1 MKFHKIIIIL
11 IVFFK
16 TETLFSENN
25 LFNVDNI
32 QLEKNDKTTNK
43 AISDLAIKKGFQKL
57 ITKILLKE
65 DINKLSDLNF
75 SSIKQLVTY
84 YQRKNILR
92 SKNNIEVVNF
102 NISFDK
108 DKIHDLFY
116 KRGILYSEI
125 SDKEL
130 YVLPILVKENEIFIF
145 NNNYFYKNWN
155 KVYNNDL
162 SDLSDLIDFI
172 LPLEN
177 IEIIKKINDNR
188 SSLISLNIIELF
200 QEYSDKN
207 LALILIEDSKTSNE
221 KIYINT
227 IIQDKKI
234 SKSLDLKKQNLSS
247 FEFYEKIITETKKE
261 LINLVKSNNLIDIRT
276 PSFLN
281 TMLKI
286 DNKSNLVELKKR
298 IKKIKSI
305 ENIYVQE
312 FNKDNM
318 NLRIKYLGKLDKLIN
333 ALKKENINLQLIND
347 QWIIKTL

>member
-1 MKFHKIIIIL
+1 MKFYKIIFIL

-84 YQRKNILR
+84 YQRKNTLS
-92 SKNNIEVVNF
+92 SKNNIELVNF

-162 SDLSDLIDFI
+162 FDLIDFI

-207 LALILIEDSKTSNE
+207 LALILIEESKTSNE

-261 LINLVKSNNLIDIRT
+261 LINLVKFNNLIDIRT

-281 TMLKI
+281 TRLKI
-286 DNKSNLVELKKR
+286 YNKSNLVELKKK

>member
-1 MKFHKIIIIL
+1 MKFYKIIFIL

-84 YQRKNILR
+84 YQRKNTLS
-92 SKNNIEVVNF
+92 SKNNIELVNF

-162 SDLSDLIDFI
+162 FDLIDFI

-207 LALILIEDSKTSNE
+207 LALILIEESKTSNE
-221 KIYINT
+221 KIFINT

-281 TMLKI
+281 MRLKI
-286 DNKSNLVELKKR
+286 YNKSNLVE
-298 IKKIKSI
+298 IKKKMKKIQSI

>member
-1 MKFHKIIIIL
+1 MKFYKLIFIL

-84 YQRKNILR
+84 YQRKNTLN
-92 SKNNIEVVNF
+92 SKNNIELVNF

-162 SDLSDLIDFI
+162 SDLIDFI

-200 QEYSDKN
+200 QEYSNKN

-281 TMLKI
+281 TRLKI
-286 DNKSNLVELKKR
+286 YNKSNLVELKKR
-298 IKKIKSI
+298 TKKIKSI

-318 NLRIKYLGKLDKLIN
+318 NIRIKYLGKLDKLIN

>member
-1 MKFHKIIIIL
+1 MKFYKIIFIL

-84 YQRKNILR
+84 YQRKNTLS
-92 SKNNIEVVNF
+92 SKNNIELVNF

-162 SDLSDLIDFI
+162 FDLIDFI

-207 LALILIEDSKTSNE
+207 LALILIGESKTSNE

-281 TMLKI
+281 IKLKI
-286 DNKSNLVELKKR
+286 YNKSNLVEIKKR
-298 IKKIKSI
+298 MKEIQLI

>member
-1 MKFHKIIIIL
+1 MKFYKIIFIL

-84 YQRKNILR
+84 YQRKNTLS
-92 SKNNIEVVNF
+92 SKNNIELVNF

-108 DKIHDLFY
+108 DKIHNLFY

-162 SDLSDLIDFI
+162 FDLIDFI

-177 IEIIKKINDNR
+177 IEIIKKINENR

-200 QEYSDKN
+200 QEYSNKN

-234 SKSLDLKKQNLSS
+234 SKSLDIKKQNLSS

-281 TMLKI
+281 TRLKI
-286 DNKSNLVELKKR
+286 YNKSNLVELKKK

>member
-1 MKFHKIIIIL
+1 MKFYKIIFIL

-84 YQRKNILR
+84 YQRKNTLS
-92 SKNNIEVVNF
+92 SKNNIELVNF

-162 SDLSDLIDFI
+162 FDLIDFI

-200 QEYSDKN
+200 QEYSNKN

-281 TMLKI
+281 IKLKI
-286 DNKSNLVELKKR
+286 YNKSNLVELKKR
-298 IKKIKSI
+298 IKKIQSI

>member
-1 MKFHKIIIIL
+1 MKFYKIIFIL

-84 YQRKNILR
+84 YQRKNTLN
-92 SKNNIEVVNF
+92 SKNNIELVNF

-162 SDLSDLIDFI
+162 SDLIDFI

-177 IEIIKKINDNR
+177 IEIIKKINDNH

-200 QEYSDKN
+200 KEYSNKN

-281 TMLKI
+281 TRLKI
-286 DNKSNLVELKKR
+286 YNKSNLVELKKR
-298 IKKIKSI
+298 IKKIKSV

-312 FNKDNM
+312 FNKDYM

>member
-1 MKFHKIIIIL
+1 MKFYKIIFIL

-84 YQRKNILR
+84 YQRKNTLS
-92 SKNNIEVVNF
+92 SKNNIELVNF

-162 SDLSDLIDFI
+162 FDLIDFI

-281 TMLKI
+281 IKLKI
-286 DNKSNLVELKKR
+286 YNKSNLVEIKKR
-298 IKKIKSI
+298 IKEIQLI

>member
-162 SDLSDLIDFI
+162 SDLIDFI

-234 SKSLDLKKQNLSS
+234 SKSLDIKKQNLSS

-281 TMLKI
+281 TRLKI
-286 DNKSNLVELKKR
+286 YNKSNLVELKKR
-298 IKKIKSI
+298 TKKIKSI

-318 NLRIKYLGKLDKLIN
+318 NIRIKYLGKLDKLIN

>member
-1 MKFHKIIIIL
+1 MKFYKVIFIL

-32 QLEKNDKTTNK
+32 QLEKNVKTTNK

-65 DINKLSDLNF
+65 DINKISDLNF

-84 YQRKNILR
+84 YQRKNTLS
-92 SKNNIEVVNF
+92 SKNNIELVNF

-116 KRGILYSEI
+116 KRGILYSEV

-162 SDLSDLIDFI
+162 SDLIDFI

-200 QEYSDKN
+200 KEYSNKN

-281 TMLKI
+281 TRLKI
-286 DNKSNLVELKKR
+286 YNKSNLVELKKR
-298 IKKIKSI
+298 LKKIKSV

-312 FNKDNM
+312 FNKDDI

>member
-1 MKFHKIIIIL
+1 MKFYKIIFIL

-84 YQRKNILR
+84 YQRKNTLS
-92 SKNNIEVVNF
+92 SKNNIELVNF

-116 KRGILYSEI
+116 KRGILYSEV

-162 SDLSDLIDFI
+162 SDLIDFI

-200 QEYSDKN
+200 KEYSNKN

-227 IIQDKKI
+227 IIQDKKYQ
-234 SKSLDLKKQNLSS
+234 K
-247 FEFYEKIITETKKE
+247 
-261 LINLVKSNNLIDIRT
+261 V
-276 PSFLN
+276 
-281 TMLKI
+281 
-286 DNKSNLVELKKR
+286 
-298 IKKIKSI
+298 
-305 ENIYVQE
+305 
-312 FNKDNM
+312 
-318 NLRIKYLGKLDKLIN
+318 
-333 ALKKENINLQLIND
+333 
-347 QWIIKTL
+347 

>member
-1 MKFHKIIIIL
+1 MKFYKIIFIL

-84 YQRKNILR
+84 YQRKNTLN
-92 SKNNIEVVNF
+92 SKNNIELVNF

-162 SDLSDLIDFI
+162 SDLIDFI

-200 QEYSDKN
+200 KEYSNKN

-281 TMLKI
+281 TRLKI
-286 DNKSNLVELKKR
+286 YNKSNLVELKKR
-298 IKKIKSI
+298 IKKIKSV

-312 FNKDNM
+312 FNKDDM

>member
-1 MKFHKIIIIL
+1 MKFYKIIFIL

-84 YQRKNILR
+84 YQRKNTLS
-92 SKNNIEVVNF
+92 SKNNIELVNF

-130 YVLPILVKENEIFIF
+130 YVLPILVKEKEIFIF

-162 SDLSDLIDFI
+162 FDLIDFI

-207 LALILIEDSKTSNE
+207 LALILIEESKTSNE
-221 KIYINT
+221 KIFINT

-281 TMLKI
+281 TRLKI
-286 DNKSNLVELKKR
+286 YNKSNLVELKKR
-298 IKKIKSI
+298 TKKIKSI

>member
-1 MKFHKIIIIL
+1 MKFYKIIFIL

-84 YQRKNILR
+84 YQRKNTLS
-92 SKNNIEVVNF
+92 SKNNIELVNF

-116 KRGILYSEI
+116 KRGILYSEV

-162 SDLSDLIDFI
+162 SDLIDFI

-200 QEYSDKN
+200 KEYSNKN
-207 LALILIEDSKTSNE
+207 LALILIEESKTSNE

-281 TMLKI
+281 TRLKI
-286 DNKSNLVELKKR
+286 YNKSNLVELKKR
-298 IKKIKSI
+298 LKKIKSV

-312 FNKDNM
+312 FNKDDM

>member
-1 MKFHKIIIIL
+1 MKFYKIIFIL

-84 YQRKNILR
+84 YQRKNTLS
-92 SKNNIEVVNF
+92 SKNNIELVNF

-108 DKIHDLFY
+108 DKIHNLFY

-130 YVLPILVKENEIFIF
+130 YILPILVKENEIFIF

-162 SDLSDLIDFI
+162 FDLIDFI

-200 QEYSDKN
+200 QEYSNKN
-207 LALILIEDSKTSNE
+207 LALILIEDSKNSNE

-234 SKSLDLKKQNLSS
+234 SKSLDIKKQNLSS

-261 LINLVKSNNLIDIRT
+261 LINLVKFNNLIDIRT

-281 TMLKI
+281 TRLKI
-286 DNKSNLVELKKR
+286 YNKSNLVELKKK

>member
-1 MKFHKIIIIL
+1 MKFYKIIFIL

-130 YVLPILVKENEIFIF
+130 YILPILVKENEIFIF

-155 KVYNNDL
+155 KVYNN
-162 SDLSDLIDFI
+162 DLSDLIDFI

-281 TMLKI
+281 TRLKI
-286 DNKSNLVELKKR
+286 YNKSNLVELKKR
-298 IKKIKSI
+298 IKKIKSV

-312 FNKDNM
+312 FNKDDM

>member
-1 MKFHKIIIIL
+1 MKFYKIIFIL

-84 YQRKNILR
+84 YQRKNTLS
-92 SKNNIEVVNF
+92 SKNNIELVNF

-108 DKIHDLFY
+108 DKIHNLFY

-130 YVLPILVKENEIFIF
+130 YILPILVKENEIFVF

-162 SDLSDLIDFI
+162 FDLIDFI

-200 QEYSDKN
+200 QEYSNKN

-234 SKSLDLKKQNLSS
+234 SKSLDIKKQNLSS

-281 TMLKI
+281 TRLKI
-286 DNKSNLVELKKR
+286 YNKSNLVELKKK

>member
-1 MKFHKIIIIL
+1 MKFYKIIFIL

-84 YQRKNILR
+84 YQRKNTLS
-92 SKNNIEVVNF
+92 SKNNIELVNF

-108 DKIHDLFY
+108 DKIHNLFY

-130 YVLPILVKENEIFIF
+130 YILPILVKENEIFIF

-162 SDLSDLIDFI
+162 FDLIDFI

-200 QEYSDKN
+200 QEYSNKN

-234 SKSLDLKKQNLSS
+234 SKSLDIKKQNLSS

-281 TMLKI
+281 TRLKI
-286 DNKSNLVELKKR
+286 YNKSNLVELKKK

>member
-1 MKFHKIIIIL
+1 MKFYKIIFIL

-84 YQRKNILR
+84 YQRKNTLN
-92 SKNNIEVVNF
+92 SKNNIELVNF

-162 SDLSDLIDFI
+162 SDLIDFI

-177 IEIIKKINDNR
+177 IEIIKKINDNH

-200 QEYSDKN
+200 KEYSNKN

-281 TMLKI
+281 TRLKI
-286 DNKSNLVELKKR
+286 YNKSNLVELKKR
-298 IKKIKSI
+298 TKKIKSI

-312 FNKDNM
+312 FNKDDM

-333 ALKKENINLQLIND
+333 ALKKENISLQLIND